1 MLMNKN
7 EYGFIN
13 QRDLPRGAY
22 HEEELPLLAEV
33 TWAKTSNYND
43 EAKNHCGAVFVTNL
57 ALYYSVLGYDNLL
70 SDNLK
75 DTFSTIHTIVGNG
88 PKVFLA
94 RNASSFFS
102 QRGYDLKHSTF
113 RSHEKIKEAIVEGF
127 PMGLLVSA
135 GLFQWHW
142 VMVVGFRHYASE
154 ELYVRIVTGWDSK
167 KTKYYKLGSGS
178 SWWSATSYR
187 LNL

>member
-1 MLMNKN
+1 MSKK

-13 QRDLPRGAY
+13 QKDLPSGAY
-22 HEEELPLLAEV
+22 HEEELPLLEEI
-33 TWAKTSNYND
+33 TWAKTSDYGD
-43 EAKNHCGAVFVTNL
+43 LAKNHCGAVFVTNL
-57 ALYYSVLGYDNLL
+57 ALYYSALGYGNLL
-70 SDNLK
+70 GDNPK

-94 RNASSFFS
+94 GNASSYFF
-102 QRGYDLKHSTF
+102 QRGYDLEHSTF
-113 RSHEKIKEAIVEGF
+113 RSHEKTKEAICEGQ

-142 VMVVGFRHYASE
+142 VMVVGFRQYDSKK
-154 ELYVRIVTGWDSK
+154 LYVKIVTGWDSK
-167 KTKYYKLGSGS
+167 NTKYYKLGNNF

-187 LNL
+187 TSL